1 MGQFKGCLWAILGT
15 MVVGCAGADV
25 RDEPT
30 SSTSLAV
37 KQCHGDDDDDGRPPT
52 PCATHRDPA
61 FALGRSACESGRL
74 VGAASNNSALAN
86 DPTYVTTLANEFTYV
101 TPENG
106 MKWGSLQPVDATHWD
121 FTQADAVVAAAQAA
135 HQSIKGHTLIWHQ
148 QLPPFITDALAPA
161 ALQSAINANI
171 DTVVGHYRGKLRAWD
186 VVNEA
191 IDDSAHLRDSV
202 FSRAFGAD
210 FISAAFRRAHKA
222 DPKAKLFYNDY
233 GIEVQNAK
241 SDAVY
246 ALVQGLVN
254 SRAPIDGVGFQFHID
269 ARFPPSEQAIS
280 DNFARFTALGLRVNI
295 SELDVQVRN
304 VVGPRA
310 DKLALQKQIYHR
322 VVAACAATPLCEAV
336 TTWGYTDKYSWIDT
350 TFGADDP
357 LELDDNYGRKPAY
370 YAMVDGFEG
379 VPTDPEGTPP
389 NLIAN
394 SSFEAGSDGW
404 SGFGIP
410 SVTIASRAHT
420 GDNALLAADRTNT
433 SQGPAIDV
441 TSVVRSG
448 FIYDASAFVSIERG
462 RHDRFDRFDR
472 FDKGDTGQ
480 PVELTAKVTCEGAA
494 PTFISVASGTALRHE
509 YTALDGK
516 LTLPLCNITQALL
529 YVQGPDADVDLLID
543 DAALRTIGEPLGV
556 NVVTNGTFESG
567 VAGWFPFGSPTLSLS
582 NIAHTGNGGMRI
594 ANRTATFMGPGYDL
608 LPPVT
613 TDGAT
618 YSMSGWIRVSGAA
631 TAPVSLTVVSVC
643 DGTQAFTSVASG
655 TANDQAFIKLS
666 GSYVVPPC
674 NNLSQLIVY
683 FEGPASGVD
692 EIVDDVSIQQRLSI
706 PVLPPPPPPQRTNL
720 AGNGDWEL
728 GVNGWAPFGGN
739 VSQTAAFVH
748 GGSFAG
754 VDTNRTA
761 NFMGPSYRLPSGPA
775 SYDVSIYALQNSGS
789 AITLALSAKL
799 TCNGVDSFPFLGSA
813 SNAPGTW
820 SKLSGSFT
828 IPVGCASAQLF
839 VQQLDGSTNPDLYVD
854 DLVVNASSVTNFSGN
869 PGFETGTS
877 GWFTFGG
884 GLAQSSAFA
893 HSGGFSGLNSGRT
906 ASFNGP
912 AFSFPTG
919 AGKYTASLWALQNS
933 GSSLPFVLS
942 VKTHCNGVDDFPF
955 LGLVNAPSG
964 SWVQLSGAFTVP
976 VNCTE
981 VTLFL
986 NQNGGSTFPDMYV
999 DDLVALPVLP

>member
-1 MGQFKGCLWAILGT
+1 MGQFKGLWALLGAL
-15 MVVGCAGADV
+15 VVGCAGADV
-25 RDEPT
+25 RDEST
-30 SSTSLAV
+30 GSTSLAV
-37 KQCHGDDDDDGRPPT
+37 KQCQGDDGERALP
-52 PCATHRDPA
+52 PCAAHRDPA
-61 FALGRSACESGRL
+61 FPLARAACESGRL

-86 DPTYVTTLANEFTYV
+86 DPTYASTLGKEFSYV
-101 TPENG
+101 TPENA
-106 MKWGSLQPVDATHWD
+106 MKWGTLQAADATHWD
-121 FTQADAVVAAAQAA
+121 FSQADAVVAAAQAA
-135 HQSIKGHTLIWHQ
+135 HQAIKGHTLIWHQ

-161 ALQSAINANI
+161 ALKQAIDANI
-171 DTVVGHYRGKLRAWD
+171 DAVVGRYRGKLRAWD

-191 IDDSAHLRDSV
+191 IDDSALLRDSV

-210 FISAAFRRAHKA
+210 YIAAAFRRAHKA

-246 ALVQGLVN
+246 ALLKGLVH
-254 SRAPIDGVGFQFHID
+254 STVPIDGVGFQFHVD
-269 ARFPPSEQAIS
+269 ARFPPSQQAIA
-280 DNFARFTALGLRVNI
+280 DNFARFAALGLKLNI

-322 VVAACAATPLCEAV
+322 VIAACAATPLCEAV

-357 LELDDNYGRKPAY
+357 LELDDDYGRKPAY

-410 SVTIASRAHT
+410 SVTIADRAHT
-420 GDNALLAADRTNT
+420 GDHALLASDRSAT
-433 SQGPAIDV
+433 SQGPAIDL
-441 TSVVRSG
+441 TSVVRPG
-448 FIYDASAFVSIERG
+448 FIYDASAFVSVERDKGGKHGKDDKHG
-462 RHDRFDRFDR
+462 RHDQA
-472 FDKGDTGQ
+472 Q
-480 PVELTAKVTCEGAA
+480 PVKLSAKVTCDGAA
-494 PTFISVASGTALRHE
+494 PTFIDIASGTALRKE
-509 YTALDGK
+509 YTALDGT
-516 LTLPLCNITQALL
+516 LTLPVCGITQVLL
-529 YVQGPDADVDLLID
+529 YAQGPAADVDLLLD
-543 DAALRTIGEPLGV
+543 DAALRTIGEPLGP
-556 NVVTNGTFESG
+556 NVVTNGTFENG
-567 VAGWFPFGSPTLSLS
+567 VSGWFPFGSPTLAPS
-582 NIAHTGNGGMRI
+582 NITHTGGGSMLV
-594 ANRTATFMGPGYDL
+594 ANRSATFMGPGYNL
-608 LPPVT
+608 LSPVT
-613 TDGAT
+613 TNGAT
-618 YSMSGWIRVSGAA
+618 YLMSGWIRVSGAA
-631 TAPVSLTVVSVC
+631 SAPVSLTVLSVC
-643 DGTQAFTSVASG
+643 DGTQSFTSVASG
-655 TANDQAFIKLS
+655 TANDQGFVKLS

-674 NNLSQLIVY
+674 NDLSQLTMY

-692 EIVDDVSIQQRLSI
+692 EILDDVSVQQRLSI
-706 PVLPPPPPPQRTNL
+706 PVLPPPEPPQRTNL
-720 AGNGDWEL
+720 AGNGNWEL
-728 GVNGWAPFGGN
+728 GANGWVPFGGN
-739 VSQTAAFVH
+739 LSQTTAFVH

-754 VDTNRTA
+754 VDANRTA
-761 NFMGPSYRLPSGPA
+761 NFMGPSYPLPSGPA
-775 SYDVSIYALQNSGS
+775 SYDVSIFALQNSGS

-799 TCNGVDSFPFLGSA
+799 TCDGADSFPFLGAA
-813 SNAPGTW
+813 SNASGTW

-828 IPVGCASAQLF
+828 IPAGCTSAQIY
-839 VQQLDGSTNPDLYVD
+839 VQQLDGGVTPDIVVD

-893 HSGGFSGLNSGRT
+893 HSGSFSGLNSGRT

-942 VKTHCNGVDDFPF
+942 VKTHCDGVDNFPF
-955 LGLVNAPSG
+955 LGLVNAASG
-964 SWVQLSGAFTVP
+964 TWVQLAGTFTVP
-976 VNCTE
+976 ANCTE

-986 NQNGGSTFPDMYV
+986 NQNGGSTFPDMFV
-999 DDLVALPVLP
+999 DDLVALPILP